1 MSAPSETKPAA
12 KTMLRALAGETVSPP
27 PIWLMRQAG
36 RYLPE
41 YRATRAKAK
50 TFLDLCFSPDLAVE
64 VTLQPIRRYG
74 FDASIL
80 FSDILVVPYGLG
92 QRVWFV
98 EGEGPKL
105 EPIGTAG
112 DLTRLD
118 RTKLLPALA
127 PVFETVRRLRREL
140 PAETTLIGFAGAPWT
155 VASYMVEGE
164 SGSDFAKLKDFAYG
178 DPNGFQA
185 LIDLIVDA
193 TVDYLAAQVAAGAE
207 VLQLFDSWAGVLSEA
222 QFRRWVI
229 APTKRIVDQLKTR
242 CPGVPVIGFPRGAGM
257 MYADYVR
264 ETDVTA
270 VSLDTTVPMSL
281 AGALQERCP
290 VQGNLDP
297 RALVVGGAALRDE
310 VRGILAA
317 LKGGPFIFNLGHGIV
332 PETPPEH
339 VTELLRI
346 VRDAG

>member
-1 MSAPSETKPAA
+1 MAGKPAT

-27 PIWLMRQAG
+27 PVWLMRQAG

-50 TFLDLCFSPDLAVE
+50 TFLDLCFNPDLAVE

-74 FDASIL
+74 FDASIV

-105 EPIGTAG
+105 EPIGSAV
-112 DLTRLD
+112 DLVRLD
-118 RTKLLPALA
+118 RTKLLPALQ
-127 PVFETVRRLRREL
+127 PVFETLRRLRREL

-155 VASYMVEGE
+155 VASYMVEGA
-164 SGSDFAKLKDFAYG
+164 SGSDFARLKDFAYR
-178 DPNGFQA
+178 DEVGFGA
-185 LIDLIVDA
+185 LIDVIVGA
-193 TVDYLAAQVAAGAE
+193 TVDYLAAQVEAGAE
-207 VLQLFDSWAGVLSEA
+207 VLQLFDSWAGVLSEP
-222 QFRRWVI
+222 QFRRWVS
-229 APTKRIVDQLKTR
+229 APTKIIVDQLRTR

-264 ETDVTA
+264 ETGVTA

-281 AGALQERCP
+281 ASALQERCP

-297 RALVVGGAALRDE
+297 RALVVGGSALRDE
-310 VRGILAA
+310 ARTILAA
-317 LKGGPFIFNLGHGIV
+317 LKNGPFIFNLGHGIV
-332 PETPPEH
+332 PETPPAH
-339 VTELLRI
+339 VAELLKI

>member
-1 MSAPSETKPAA
+1 VTLSINPARPS
-12 KTMLRALAGETVSPP
+12 KTMLRALAGEAVSPP

-50 TFLDLCFSPDLAVE
+50 TFLDLCFNPDLAVE

-74 FDASIL
+74 FDASIV

-105 EPIGTAG
+105 EPIETAV
-112 DLTRLD
+112 DLVRLD
-118 RTKLLPALA
+118 RTKLLSALQ
-127 PVFETVRRLRREL
+127 PVFEILRRLRREL

-155 VASYMVEGE
+155 VASYMVEGA
-164 SGSDFAKLKDFAYG
+164 SGSDFARLKDFAYR
-178 DPNGFQA
+178 DEVGFGT
-185 LIDLIVDA
+185 LIDVIVGA
-193 TVDYLAAQVAAGAE
+193 TVDYLAAQVEAGAE
-207 VLQLFDSWAGVLSEA
+207 VLQLFDSWAGVLSEP

-229 APTKRIVDQLKTR
+229 APTKAIVDQLKQR

-264 ETDVTA
+264 ETGVTA

-297 RALVVGGAALRDE
+297 RALVVGGAALRE
-310 VRGILAA
+310 ETRAILAA
-317 LKGGPFIFNLGHGIV
+317 LKDGPFIFNLGHGIV

-339 VTELLRI
+339 VVELLKI